1 MKTRKPFSVLMK
13 KNTGLPA
20 PPLHPLKNL
29 PVRLMKAIPGFLPL
43 LTIITLGTAMGL
55 SFQGCDKDR
64 EHPVPYVRVT
74 LSFNVLHHNLSAPGL
89 SAQFSR
95 QDLGGQAGYQGIIV
109 YRLSGDEF
117 RAYDRACPCDPH
129 NCIASIEEDNPVL
142 AYAPECE
149 SRFILT
155 DGSVVEGPSRFPLR
169 QYRTSFDPHTNRL
182 SISN

>member
-1 MKTRKPFSVLMK
+1 MLPPPRNITGNLFIRLLKSVS
-13 KNTGLPA
+13 
-20 PPLHPLKNL
+20 
-29 PVRLMKAIPGFLPL
+29 GFLPA
-43 LTIITLGTAMGL
+43 LTIIALATATGL
-55 SFQGCDKDR
+55 VFQGCDEDR
-64 EHPVPYVRVT
+64 EHPVPYVRVNV
-74 LSFNVLHHNLSAPGL
+74 SFNVLHHNLSAAGL

-129 NCIASIEEDNPVL
+129 NCIASIEEDNSVL

-155 DGSVVEGPSRFPLR
+155 DGSVVEGSSRFPLR
-169 QYRTSFDPHTNRL
+169 EYRTSFDARTNRL
-182 SISN
+182 TVSN